1 MLVPFIK
8 GRSHML
14 HDLLHR
20 DIDLPFDIVRVNWQ
34 ETYQEPALLCGSP
47 ERCVFTHPAKTHE
60 GTGLVDLSF
69 ISKKLYAYSVLSIR
83 WWFNAKLLA

>member
-1 MLVPFIK
+1 
-8 GRSHML
+8 ML

-34 ETYQEPALLCGSP
+34 ETYQEPALLCVSP

-69 ISKKLYAYSVLSIR
+69 ISKKCMPTAFFPSGGGSMPNCWLRV
-83 WWFNAKLLA
+83 FQ